1 MYPFKR
7 MSKKIIG
14 TLLISSHPKA
24 LSAKISDHANTT
36 LHIAVLAAHI
46 NIVKELVNKMSKEN
60 LKLKNNKYIWLYGP
74 K

>member
-14 TLLISSHPKA
+14 MLLISSHPKA

-36 LHIAVLAAHI
+36 LHIAVLATHI
-46 NIVKELVNKMSKEN
+46 NIGGMQINK
-60 LKLKNNKYIWLYGP
+60 
-74 K
+74 